1 MKIYISDSY
10 MSEEINENLTELR
23 MKTGKEIQEIVCE
36 ALREM
41 YDKYKFTRKVGD

>member
-1 MKIYISDSY
+1 MKISISDLEI
-10 MSEEINENLTELR
+10 SEEIDENLTELR

-41 YDKYKFTRKVGD
+41 YDKYKFVRKVGD